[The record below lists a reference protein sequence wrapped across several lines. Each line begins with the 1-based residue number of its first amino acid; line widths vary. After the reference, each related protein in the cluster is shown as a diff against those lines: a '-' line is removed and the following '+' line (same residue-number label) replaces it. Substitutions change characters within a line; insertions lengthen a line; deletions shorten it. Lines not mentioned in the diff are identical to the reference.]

1 MSLPVDLVS
10 NKNRVCLGGTMA
22 NCLNILGLAFIA
34 YPEAVTKMPGAP
46 FWSFLFFAMLITLGL
61 DSQFTMTETLTTA
74 AMDQWPSL
82 RAHKAKVVIG
92 TSVLGFILGLTM
104 CTNGGVYMFTLIDWF
119 SASW

>member
-1 MSLPVDLVS
+1 MHV
-10 NKNRVCLGGTMA
+10 A
-22 NCLNILGLAFIA
+22 GLAFIA

-74 AMDQWPSL
+74 AMDQWPAL

-92 TSVLGFILGLTM
+92 TSIIGFILGLTM
-104 CTNGGVYMFTLIDWF
+104 CTKGGVYMFTLIDWF